1 MDKVFEVKLPILGFE
16 EVKKMKLEK
25 IDDLFMKLSNVESEV
40 PHFTLVNPFLLREY
54 EFDVPSNIKI
64 LLDLDNAKNLLIAN
78 IMVIQKPIENST
90 INFLAPL
97 IFNFDNF
104 TMAQVVLDSTQYPL
118 YKLNEP
124 IGTYYNQDEAQQQG
138 QATPTQDNNK
148 IS

>member
-1 MDKVFEVKLPILGFE
+1 MVFEVKLPILGFE

-25 IDDLFMKLSNVESEV
+25 IDDLFMKLSNVDSEV

-54 EFDVPSNIKI
+54 EFDVPSNVKI

-97 IFNFDNF
+97 IFNFDNL
-104 TMAQVVLDSTQYPL
+104 TMAQVVLDSTQYPMYSL
-118 YKLNEP
+118 SES
-124 IGTYYNQDEAQQQG
+124 IGQYYNKEEAQKG
-138 QATPTQDNNK
+138 ENAAPVRK
-148 IS
+148 S